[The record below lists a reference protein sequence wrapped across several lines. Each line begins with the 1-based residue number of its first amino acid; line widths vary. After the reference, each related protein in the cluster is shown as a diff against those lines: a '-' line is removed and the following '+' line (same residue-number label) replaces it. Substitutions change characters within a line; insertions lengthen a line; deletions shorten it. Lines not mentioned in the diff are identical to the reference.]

1 MTNEELL
8 LLLSQSWGKFEKNGE
23 EEEEKKNLV
32 SLPDVLRVVSRR
44 APRRHHVTNLVRVAF
59 ESVALVFLFIFC
71 AYERERER
79 ERVALVAFPIKIF
92 AFAIQK
98 CSLPLRAC
106 PARASSWK
114 RRPVVN
120 LSCGVGL
127 RVRRTRTPWR
137 EGGVKNG
144 GRLSLCFVC
153 AIEKRVQIEDFFL
166 SVEKQ

>member
-1 MTNEELL
+1 M
-8 LLLSQSWGKFEKNGE
+8 
-23 EEEEKKNLV
+23 
-32 SLPDVLRVVSRR
+32 
-44 APRRHHVTNLVRVAF
+44 
-59 ESVALVFLFIFC
+59 
-71 AYERERER
+71 
-79 ERVALVAFPIKIF
+79 AFPIKIF

-144 GRLSLCFVC
+144 PALSVFVC
-153 AIEKRVQIEDFFL
+153 VQSKSAFKLRTFFCPLKNSDILYFRV
-166 SVEKQ
+166 S

>member
-79 ERVALVAFPIKIF
+79 ERVALVAFPIKYLHLQFKNVHYLF
-92 AFAIQK
+92 AHVQ
-98 CSLPLRAC
+98 LELLHGN
-106 PARASSWK
+106 
-114 RRPVVN
+114 VVQ
-120 LSCGVGL
+120 L
-127 RVRRTRTPWR
+127 
-137 EGGVKNG
+137 
-144 GRLSLCFVC
+144 
-153 AIEKRVQIEDFFL
+153 
-166 SVEKQ
+166 